1 MLYKP
6 PSPQDLERLK
16 GELGLSA
23 SKMAS
28 LFGVSSGRQWRNYTG
43 GEKPRDMNP
52 HMLFF
57 AMARLELSPDMIE
70 RILDRM
76 RRVGATIDLNAD
88 SPAPDGEQQP

>member
-1 MLYKP
+1 MLYTP
-6 PSPQDLERLK
+6 PTPQDLERLK

-23 SKMAS
+23 SKMAA

-57 AMARLELSPDMIE
+57 AAARLELDEKTIE
-70 RILDRM
+70 QILQRM
-76 RRVGATIDLNAD
+76 RQVGATIDLTAD
-88 SPAPDGEQQP
+88 SQAQDGE

>member
-1 MLYKP
+1 MLYDP
-6 PSPQDLERLK
+6 PSPQDLDRLK

-23 SKMAS
+23 SKMAA

-57 AMARLELSPDMIE
+57 AAARLELDDATIE
-70 RILDRM
+70 RVLQRM
-76 RRVGATIDLNAD
+76 RHIGATIDLNSD
-88 SPAPDGEQQP
+88 SPAPDGEPQQ